1 MTAGMSA
8 FGRKQPV
15 TWDMNERLRSMRAVT
30 PRYRGNIFENSLEVV
45 HIAASR
51 RRITGRFRC
60 KLTFNA

>member
-30 PRYRGNIFENSLEVV
+30 PRYRGNIFENSL
-45 HIAASR
+45 
-51 RRITGRFRC
+51 
-60 KLTFNA
+60 